1 MDQKEL
7 TRRFKAL
14 PQEEKDWRELLAVMN
29 LERARGLEEKL
40 KGLMI
45 KTKGQISYLTISRQL
60 GKIVCTYTI
69 RYRIMRQQGF

>member
-14 PQEEKDWRELLAVMN
+14 PQEEKDWRELLAVTN